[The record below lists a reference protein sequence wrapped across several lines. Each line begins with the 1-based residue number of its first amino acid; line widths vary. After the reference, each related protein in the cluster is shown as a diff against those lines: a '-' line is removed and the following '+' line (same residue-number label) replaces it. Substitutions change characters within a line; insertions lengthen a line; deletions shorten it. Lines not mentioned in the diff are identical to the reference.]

1 MGGASEE
8 RKMLRIERKKNK
20 MELSSGATQV
30 VGDAPIT

>member
-8 RKMLRIERKKNK
+8 RKMLRIERKTK
-20 MELSSGATQV
+20 MELSSGGATQV